1 MRRAVA
7 VPIAAVPIVAVSI
20 VAGVLAGI
28 VVGAAAP
35 AFAATPAPL
44 SGTADALTQSAS
56 DPGTW
61 TTTAYLNTA
70 ALCAEPVTFALQLT
84 PSPSPGKPVPATPA
98 SSVTANCGPGETASP
113 ITAVTLSAS
122 LPEVPLSATLVVTPS
137 PLAAA
142 SEAQLDV
149 TLAVHRHVSV
159 FQYLVIPV
167 CSGAVLAALLII
179 ATVAFGVPRSRR
191 PARPPRS
198 GRRNAHLDKED
209 FWRRPLY
216 AASAWT
222 WGDSWVT
229 NITAVGTLIGTVL
242 TASSGVAALLPGV
255 DQGRFSL
262 LLVMAGGVSVIAP
275 LIFAL
280 LNYRFSR
287 QNPATARIMQISLP
301 AGHGGFTVTM
311 PVGGSVTVTSGGT
324 LDSGQ
329 ALSPGTTLDVPVNG
343 EVTVAAPGTGQ
354 RDSVILVLP
363 GSNDIVLPPEQRIT
377 LRPAISVPPSAIQGA
392 QAARVTQDS
401 AIRAAR
407 PGFAS
412 RVKALVPGAATTMTP
427 APASPVAAGAGA
439 VGIAAL
445 TVPEGAKLSFTGL
458 ADITLPSGSRV
469 SAVGEPKNE
478 VTLREDRTFTLPF
491 AGEVISQLWS
501 LLLASCFTMFGIGAD
516 LAIAGWVLGYDL
528 AAAPLWA
535 RALIAAVAGAAAL
548 IVVWYGVFAIR
559 SLADTRDG
567 SVLSGRRDASFIL

>member
-7 VPIAAVPIVAVSI
+7 LPIAAVSI
-20 VAGVLAGI
+20 AGALAGI
-28 VVGAAAP
+28 VIAVAAP
-35 AFAATPAPL
+35 ASAAALASTATPVPL

-84 PSPSPGKPVPATPA
+84 PSSGMPVPATPVT
-98 SSVTANCGPGETASP
+98 SVTKNCGAGEAASP
-113 ITAVTLSAS
+113 ITGVTLSAS
-122 LPEVPLSATLVVTPS
+122 LPEVPQMATLVVTPS
-137 PLAAA
+137 PVTAA
-142 SEAQLDV
+142 SETQLDI
-149 TLAVHRHVSV
+149 TLPVHRHVSV
-159 FQYLVIPV
+159 YQYLVIPAG
-167 CSGAVLAALLII
+167 SGAALAVLLIL

-198 GRRNAHLDKED
+198 GRQNAHLDKED

-229 NITAVGTLIGTVL
+229 NITAVGTLVGTVL
-242 TASSGVAALLPGV
+242 TASSGVASLLPGV

-262 LLVMAGGVSVIAP
+262 LLAIAGGISIIAP
-275 LIFAL
+275 LVFGL

-287 QNPATARIMQISLP
+287 QNPATARIMQISVP

-311 PVGGSVTVTSGGT
+311 PVGGSVAVQSGGT

-329 ALSPGTTLDVPVNG
+329 ALSPGTTLDVPVDG
-343 EVTVAAPGTGQ
+343 SVTVAAPGTGQ
-354 RDSVILVLP
+354 HDSVILVLP
-363 GSNDIVLPPEQRIT
+363 GSNDIVLPPAERIT
-377 LRPAISVPPSAIQGA
+377 LSPAISVPPGAIQGA
-392 QAARVTQDS
+392 QDS

-407 PGFAS
+407 APSLAS
-412 RVKALVPGAATTMTP
+412 RVKALVPGAAPSPAVPSPAVPAATP
-427 APASPVAAGAGA
+427 V
-439 VGIAAL
+439 AAL

-458 ADITLPSGSRV
+458 ADVTLPANSRV
-469 SAVGEPKNE
+469 CAVGEPKNE
-478 VTLREDRTFTLPF
+478 VTLPEERTFTLPF

-516 LAIAGWVLGYDL
+516 LAIFGWVLGYDL
-528 AAAPLWA
+528 AAAPLWG
-535 RALIAAVAGAAAL
+535 RALIAAVSGAAAL
-548 IVVWYGVFAIR
+548 IVVWYGVFSIR
-559 SLADTRDG
+559 ALADTRDG
-567 SVLSGRRDASFIL
+567 SVLSGRQDASFIL

>member
-7 VPIAAVPIVAVSI
+7 LPIVAVSI
-20 VAGVLAGI
+20 VVGALAGI
-28 VVGAAAP
+28 VIGTAAP

-84 PSPSPGKPVPATPA
+84 PAPSPGKPVPATPA

-137 PLAAA
+137 PVAAA

-149 TLAVHRHVSV
+149 ILAVHRHVSV
-159 FQYLVIPV
+159 YQYLVIPA
-167 CSGAVLAALLII
+167 CSGALLAALLII

-262 LLVMAGGVSVIAP
+262 LLAMAGGVSVIAP

-311 PVGGSVTVTSGGT
+311 PVGGSVAVQSGGT

-329 ALSPGTTLDVPVNG
+329 ALSPGTTLNVPVNG
-343 EVTVAAPGTGQ
+343 SVTVAAPGTGQ
-354 RDSVILVLP
+354 DDSTILVLP

-392 QAARVTQDS
+392 QAARVTQDG

-412 RVKALVPGAATTMTP
+412 RVKALVPGAATATTLAP
-427 APASPVAAGAGA
+427 APPPATTV
-439 VGIAAL
+439 AAL
-445 TVPEGAKLSFTGL
+445 TVPDGAKLSFTGL

-478 VTLREDRTFTLPF
+478 VTLAAERTFTLPF

>member
-7 VPIAAVPIVAVSI
+7 LPIAAMSI
-20 VAGVLAGI
+20 AGVLAGI
-28 VVGAAAP
+28 VIGAAAP
-35 AFAATPAPL
+35 ASAVALASAATPVPL

-84 PSPSPGKPVPATPA
+84 PSSGMPVPAAPVT
-98 SSVTANCGPGETASP
+98 SVTANCGAGEAASP
-113 ITAVTLSAS
+113 ITAVRLTAS
-122 LPEVPLSATLVVTPS
+122 LPEVPQSATLVVTPS
-137 PLAAA
+137 PVTAA
-142 SEAQLDV
+142 SETQLAI

-159 FQYLVIPV
+159 IQYLVIPAG
-167 CSGAVLAALLII
+167 CGAALAALLIL
-179 ATVAFGVPRSRR
+179 ATVAFGVPRPRR

-262 LLVMAGGVSVIAP
+262 LFAIAGGVSIIAP
-275 LIFAL
+275 LIFGL

-287 QNPATARIMQISLP
+287 QNPATARIMQISVP

-311 PVGGSVTVTSGGT
+311 PVGGSVTVQSGGT

-329 ALSPGTTLDVPVNG
+329 ELSPGTTLDVPVDG
-343 EVTVAAPGTGQ
+343 SVTVAAPGTGQ
-354 RDSVILVLP
+354 HDSVILVLP
-363 GSNDIVLPPEQRIT
+363 GSNDIVLPPAQRIT
-377 LRPAISVPPSAIQGA
+377 LSPAISVPPGAIQGA
-392 QAARVTQDS
+392 QAVRVVQ

-407 PGFAS
+407 APSLAS
-412 RVKALVPGAATTMTP
+412 RVKALVPGAAP
-427 APASPVAAGAGA
+427 SPAVPSPAVRSPAAPAVTPVT
-439 VGIAAL
+439 AL
-445 TVPEGAKLSFTGL
+445 TVPEGAKLSFTG
-458 ADITLPSGSRV
+458 
-469 SAVGEPKNE
+469 
-478 VTLREDRTFTLPF
+478 
-491 AGEVISQLWS
+491 
-501 LLLASCFTMFGIGAD
+501 
-516 LAIAGWVLGYDL
+516 
-528 AAAPLWA
+528 
-535 RALIAAVAGAAAL
+535 
-548 IVVWYGVFAIR
+548 
-559 SLADTRDG
+559 
-567 SVLSGRRDASFIL
+567 

>member
-1 MRRAVA
+1 M
-7 VPIAAVPIVAVSI
+7 
-20 VAGVLAGI
+20 
-28 VVGAAAP
+28 
-35 AFAATPAPL
+35 
-44 SGTADALTQSAS
+44 
-56 DPGTW
+56 
-61 TTTAYLNTA
+61 
-70 ALCAEPVTFALQLT
+70 
-84 PSPSPGKPVPATPA
+84 PATPA
-98 SSVTANCGPGETASP
+98 SSVTANCGAGESSSP

-159 FQYLVIPV
+159 YQYLVIPA
-167 CSGAVLAALLII
+167 CSGAVLAALLIV

-262 LLVMAGGVSVIAP
+262 LLAMAGGVSIIAP

-301 AGHGGFTVTM
+301 AGHGGFTVTL

-343 EVTVAAPGTGQ
+343 EVEVAAPETGQ
-354 RDSVILVLP
+354 DDSTILVLP

-377 LRPAISVPPSAIQGA
+377 LRPAINVPPSAIQGA
-392 QAARVTQDS
+392 QAARVAEDS

-412 RVKALVPGAATTMTP
+412 RVKALVPGAATTTTP
-427 APASPVAAGAGA
+427 APAAPAATS
-439 VGIAAL
+439 VAAL
-445 TVPEGAKLSFTGL
+445 TVPDGAKLSFTGL

-478 VTLREDRTFTLPF
+478 VTLSEDRTFTLPF

>member
-7 VPIAAVPIVAVSI
+7 VPIVAVPIAAGALAVI
-20 VAGVLAGI
+20 M
-28 VVGAAAP
+28 VGAAAP
-35 AFAATPAPL
+35 AFAGTPAPL

-84 PSPSPGKPVPATPA
+84 PSPGKPVPATPA
-98 SSVTANCGPGETASP
+98 SSVTANCGAGEAASP
-113 ITAVTLSAS
+113 ITAVPLSVS
-122 LPEVPLSATLVVTPS
+122 LTEVPLSATLVVTPS

-149 TLAVHRHVSV
+149 PLAVHRHVSV
-159 FQYLVIPV
+159 YQYLVIPA

-191 PARPPRS
+191 PPRPPRS

-229 NITAVGTLIGTVL
+229 NITAVGTLLGTVL

-262 LLVMAGGVSVIAP
+262 LLAMAGGVSVIAP
-275 LIFAL
+275 LVFAL

-301 AGHGGFTVTM
+301 AGRGGFTVSM
-311 PVGGSVTVTSGGT
+311 PVGGSVTVASGGT

-329 ALSPGTTLDVPVNG
+329 ALSPGATLDVPVNG
-343 EVTVAAPGTGQ
+343 SVTVAAPGTG
-354 RDSVILVLP
+354 RGDATILVLP

-377 LRPAISVPPSAIQGA
+377 LSPAISVPPSAIQGA
-392 QAARVTQDS
+392 QAARVAQ

-407 PGFAS
+407 PGFPS
-412 RVKALVPGAATTMTP
+412 RVKALVPGAATTTP
-427 APASPVAAGAGA
+427 APAAPAATA
-439 VGIAAL
+439 VAAL
-445 TVPEGAKLSFTGL
+445 TVPAGAKLSFTGL

-478 VTLREDRTFTLPF
+478 VTLSEDRTFTLPF

-567 SVLSGRRDASFIL
+567 SVLSGRQDASFIL

>member
-1 MRRAVA
+1 M
-7 VPIAAVPIVAVSI
+7 
-20 VAGVLAGI
+20 
-28 VVGAAAP
+28 
-35 AFAATPAPL
+35 
-44 SGTADALTQSAS
+44 
-56 DPGTW
+56 
-61 TTTAYLNTA
+61 
-70 ALCAEPVTFALQLT
+70 
-84 PSPSPGKPVPATPA
+84 
-98 SSVTANCGPGETASP
+98 TANCGAGEAASP

-122 LPEVPLSATLVVTPS
+122 LAEVPLSATLVVTPS

-159 FQYLVIPV
+159 YQYLVIPA
-167 CSGAVLAALLII
+167 CSGAVLAALLIV

-191 PARPPRS
+191 SARPPRS

-262 LLVMAGGVSVIAP
+262 LLAMAGGVSVIAP
-275 LIFAL
+275 LVFAL

-343 EVTVAAPGTGQ
+343 EVEVAAPETGQ
-354 RDSVILVLP
+354 DDSTILVLP

-377 LRPAISVPPSAIQGA
+377 LSPAISVPPSAIQGA
-392 QAARVTQDS
+392 QAARVAE

-407 PGFAS
+407 PGFAR
-412 RVKALVPGAATTMTP
+412 RVKALVPGAATTTTP
-427 APASPVAAGAGA
+427 APAPPAATT
-439 VGIAAL
+439 VAAL
-445 TVPEGAKLSFTGL
+445 TVPDGAKLSFTGL

-478 VTLREDRTFTLPF
+478 VTLSEDRTFTLPF

>member
-1 MRRAVA
+1 MRRAGA
-7 VPIAAVPIVAVSI
+7 VPIAAVSIAAVSI
-20 VAGVLAGI
+20 AVGALAGI
-28 VVGAAAP
+28 VIAAAAP
-35 AFAATPAPL
+35 ASAATPAPL

-56 DPGTW
+56 DQGTW

-70 ALCAEPVTFALQLT
+70 ALCSEPVTFALQLT
-84 PSPSPGKPVPATPA
+84 PSPGKPVPATPA
-98 SSVTANCGPGETASP
+98 SSVTANCGPGESASP

-137 PLAAA
+137 PLTAP

-159 FQYLVIPV
+159 YQYLVIPA
-167 CSGAVLAALLII
+167 CAGAALAVLLII

-198 GRRNAHLDKED
+198 GRRNAHLDKDD

-262 LLVMAGGVSVIAP
+262 LLAMAGGVSVIAP
-275 LIFAL
+275 LVFAL

-311 PVGGSVTVTSGGT
+311 PVGGSVTVASGGT

-343 EVTVAAPGTGQ
+343 SVTVAAPGTG
-354 RDSVILVLP
+354 RGDSTILVLP

-392 QAARVTQDS
+392 QAARVTQ

-407 PGFAS
+407 PDFAS
-412 RVKALVPGAATTMTP
+412 RVKALVPGAATTP
-427 APASPVAAGAGA
+427 APATRAATT
-439 VGIAAL
+439 IAAL
-445 TVPEGAKLSFTGL
+445 TVPDGAKLSFTGL

-478 VTLREDRTFTLPF
+478 VTLSGDRTFTLPF

-535 RALIAAVAGAAAL
+535 RTLIAAVAGAAAL

-567 SVLSGRRDASFIL
+567 SVLSGRRDVSFIL

>member
-1 MRRAVA
+1 MAL
-7 VPIAAVPIVAVSI
+7 PIVAVSI
-20 VAGVLAGI
+20 VAVSI
-28 VVGAAAP
+28 AAAP

-84 PSPSPGKPVPATPA
+84 PAPSPGEPVPATPA
-98 SSVTANCGPGETASP
+98 GSVTANCGPGETASP

-137 PLAAA
+137 PVAAA

-149 TLAVHRHVSV
+149 ILAVHRHVSV
-159 FQYLVIPV
+159 YQYLVIPA
-167 CSGAVLAALLII
+167 CSGALLAALLII
-179 ATVAFGVPRSRR
+179 ATVAFGMPRSRR

-262 LLVMAGGVSVIAP
+262 LLAMAGGVSVIAP

-311 PVGGSVTVTSGGT
+311 PVGGSVAVQSGGT

-412 RVKALVPGAATTMTP
+412 RVKALVPGAA
-427 APASPVAAGAGA
+427 
-439 VGIAAL
+439 
-445 TVPEGAKLSFTGL
+445 
-458 ADITLPSGSRV
+458 
-469 SAVGEPKNE
+469 
-478 VTLREDRTFTLPF
+478 
-491 AGEVISQLWS
+491 
-501 LLLASCFTMFGIGAD
+501 
-516 LAIAGWVLGYDL
+516 
-528 AAAPLWA
+528 
-535 RALIAAVAGAAAL
+535 
-548 IVVWYGVFAIR
+548 
-559 SLADTRDG
+559 
-567 SVLSGRRDASFIL
+567 

>member
-1 MRRAVA
+1 MRGTGHLR
-7 VPIAAVPIVAVSI
+7 
-20 VAGVLAGI
+20 
-28 VVGAAAP
+28 
-35 AFAATPAPL
+35 AATNPVTRQT
-44 SGTADALTQSAS
+44 GAS
-56 DPGTW
+56 DPGQQRHRE
-61 TTTAYLNTA
+61 LR
-70 ALCAEPVTFALQLT
+70 
-84 PSPSPGKPVPATPA
+84 
-98 SSVTANCGPGETASP
+98 PGETASP

-122 LPEVPLSATLVVTPS
+122 LAEVPLSATLVVTPS

-262 LLVMAGGVSVIAP
+262 LLATAGGVSVIAP

-311 PVGGSVTVTSGGT
+311 PVGGSVAASSGGT

-343 EVTVAAPGTGQ
+343 DGHGGRVGDPAGRL
-354 RDSVILVLP
+354 RD
-363 GSNDIVLPPEQRIT
+363 
-377 LRPAISVPPSAIQGA
+377 
-392 QAARVTQDS
+392 
-401 AIRAAR
+401 
-407 PGFAS
+407 
-412 RVKALVPGAATTMTP
+412 PGAAGQQRHRAAASAADHAQPRDQRP
-427 APASPVAAGAGA
+427 AERRGRHDRSRPDGAGGSQVLVHRAGGHHPAVRAVASPPWA
-439 VGIAAL
+439 
-445 TVPEGAKLSFTGL
+445 
-458 ADITLPSGSRV
+458 SR
-469 SAVGEPKNE
+469 
-478 VTLREDRTFTLPF
+478 RT
-491 AGEVISQLWS
+491 
-501 LLLASCFTMFGIGAD
+501 
-516 LAIAGWVLGYDL
+516 
-528 AAAPLWA
+528 
-535 RALIAAVAGAAAL
+535 R
-548 IVVWYGVFAIR
+548 
-559 SLADTRDG
+559 
-567 SVLSGRRDASFIL
+567 

>member
-7 VPIAAVPIVAVSI
+7 VPIVAVPIAAVSI
-20 VAGVLAGI
+20 AAAALAGLVI
-28 VVGAAAP
+28 GAAAP

-84 PSPSPGKPVPATPA
+84 PSPGKPVPATPA

-122 LPEVPLSATLVVTPS
+122 LAEVPLSATLVVTPS
-137 PLAAA
+137 PVTAG
-142 SEAQLDV
+142 SETQLDV

-159 FQYLVIPV
+159 YQYLVIPV

-262 LLVMAGGVSVIAP
+262 LLAMAGGVSVIAP
-275 LIFAL
+275 LVFAL

-301 AGHGGFTVTM
+301 AGHVSLPAGHAGFTVTM
-311 PVGGSVTVTSGGT
+311 PVGGSVAVQSSGT

-329 ALSPGTTLDVPVNG
+329 ALSPGTTLNVPVNG
-343 EVTVAAPGTGQ
+343 KVTVAAPGTGQ
-354 RDSVILVLP
+354 HDSVILVLP
-363 GSNDIVLPPEQRIT
+363 GSNDVVLPPAQRIT
-377 LRPAISVPPSAIQGA
+377 LNPAISVPPSAIQA
-392 QAARVTQDS
+392 T
-401 AIRAAR
+401 R

-412 RVKALVPGAATTMTP
+412 RVKALVPGAATP
-427 APASPVAAGAGA
+427 AAAGA
-439 VGIAAL
+439 VGVAAL

-458 ADITLPSGSRV
+458 ADITLPAGSRV

-478 VTLREDRTFTLPF
+478 VTLTAERTFTLPF

-528 AAAPLWA
+528 AAAPLWG

>member
-7 VPIAAVPIVAVSI
+7 VPIVAVSI
-20 VAGVLAGI
+20 AAVSIMAGALAGI
-28 VVGAAAP
+28 VIGAAAP

-56 DPGTW
+56 DAGTW

-84 PSPSPGKPVPATPA
+84 PSPGKPVPAIPA

-137 PLAAA
+137 PVAAA

-159 FQYLVIPV
+159 VQYLVIPV

-301 AGHGGFTVTM
+301 SGHGGFTVTM
-311 PVGGSVTVTSGGT
+311 PVGGSVAVQSGGT

-329 ALSPGTTLDVPVNG
+329 ALSPGTTLNVPVNG
-343 EVTVAAPGTGQ
+343 SVTVAAPGTG
-354 RDSVILVLP
+354 RGDSTILVLP

-407 PGFAS
+407 PGFTS
-412 RVKALVPGAATTMTP
+412 RVKALVPGAATTTTP
-427 APASPVAAGAGA
+427 APAPPPAAGAGA

-445 TVPEGAKLSFTGL
+445 TVPAGAKLSFTGL
-458 ADITLPSGSRV
+458 ADITLASGSRV

-478 VTLREDRTFTLPF
+478 VTLSEDRTFTLPF

-567 SVLSGRRDASFIL
+567 SVLSGRQDASFIL

>member
-1 MRRAVA
+1 MRRALA
-7 VPIAAVPIVAVSI
+7 VSIAAVSI
-20 VAGVLAGI
+20 ATVLIAAGALAGI
-28 VVGAAAP
+28 VTSMAAP
-35 AFAATPAPL
+35 AFATPAPL

-84 PSPSPGKPVPATPA
+84 PSPGKPVPATPA
-98 SSVTANCGPGETASP
+98 SSVTANCGAGEAASP

-122 LPEVPLSATLVVTPS
+122 LPEVPQSATLVVTPS

-159 FQYLVIPV
+159 YQYLVIPV
-167 CSGAVLAALLII
+167 CSGAALAVLLII

-198 GRRNAHLDKED
+198 ARRNAHLDKED

-262 LLVMAGGVSVIAP
+262 LLAMAGGVSIIAP
-275 LIFAL
+275 LVFAL

-287 QNPATARIMQISLP
+287 QNPATARIMQVSLP
-301 AGHGGFTVTM
+301 AGHGGFTVAL

-343 EVTVAAPGTGQ
+343 EVEVAAPRTG
-354 RDSVILVLP
+354 RGDSTILVLP

-392 QAARVTQDS
+392 QAARVTA
-401 AIRAAR
+401 AIRTAR
-407 PGFAS
+407 PGLAS
-412 RVKALVPGAATTMTP
+412 RVKALVPGAATTTTP
-427 APASPVAAGAGA
+427 APATPAAAGAGA

-445 TVPEGAKLSFTGL
+445 TVPDGAKLSFTGL

-478 VTLREDRTFTLPF
+478 VTLSEDRTFTLPF

>member
-7 VPIAAVPIVAVSI
+7 VPIMAVPIAVG
-20 VAGVLAGI
+20 ALAGI
-28 VVGAAAP
+28 VTATAAP

-84 PSPSPGKPVPATPA
+84 PSPGKPVPATPA
-98 SSVTANCGPGETASP
+98 GSVTANCGAGEAASP
-113 ITAVTLSAS
+113 ITAVMLSAS
-122 LPEVPLSATLVVTPS
+122 LAEVPLSATLVVTPS
-137 PLAAA
+137 PFAAA

-149 TLAVHRHVSV
+149 ALAVHRHVSV
-159 FQYLVIPV
+159 SQYLVIPA
-167 CSGAVLAALLII
+167 CSGAALAALLII

-262 LLVMAGGVSVIAP
+262 LLAMAGGVSVIAP
-275 LIFAL
+275 LVFAL

-343 EVTVAAPGTGQ
+343 AVEVAAPETG
-354 RDSVILVLP
+354 RGDSTILVLP

-392 QAARVTQDS
+392 QAARVTQ

-412 RVKALVPGAATTMTP
+412 RVKALVPGAATTTTP
-427 APASPVAAGAGA
+427 APAGPAATT
-439 VGIAAL
+439 VAAL
-445 TVPEGAKLSFTGL
+445 TVPDGAKLSFTGL

-478 VTLREDRTFTLPF
+478 VTLSEDRTFTLPF

-535 RALIAAVAGAAAL
+535 RALIVAVAGAAAL

>member
-1 MRRAVA
+1 M
-7 VPIAAVPIVAVSI
+7 
-20 VAGVLAGI
+20 
-28 VVGAAAP
+28 
-35 AFAATPAPL
+35 
-44 SGTADALTQSAS
+44 
-56 DPGTW
+56 
-61 TTTAYLNTA
+61 
-70 ALCAEPVTFALQLT
+70 TFALQLT
-84 PSPSPGKPVPATPA
+84 PAPGMPVPATPA
-98 SSVTANCGPGETASP
+98 SSVTADCGAGEAASP

-122 LPEVPLSATLVVTPS
+122 LPEVPQAATLIVTPS
-137 PLAAA
+137 PVTAA
-142 SEAQLDV
+142 SETQLDI

-159 FQYLVIPV
+159 YQYLVIPA
-167 CSGAVLAALLII
+167 GAGAALAALLIV
-179 ATVAFGVPRSRR
+179 ATVAFGVPRSR

-262 LLVMAGGVSVIAP
+262 LLAIAGGVSIIAP
-275 LIFAL
+275 LVFGL

-301 AGHGGFTVTM
+301 AGRGGFTVTM

-329 ALSPGTTLDVPVNG
+329 ALSPGTALDVPVNG
-343 EVTVAAPGTGQ
+343 SVTVAAPGTGQ
-354 RDSVILVLP
+354 HDSVILVLP
-363 GSNDIVLPPEQRIT
+363 GSNDIVLPPAQRIT
-377 LRPAISVPPSAIQGA
+377 LSPAISVPPSAIQGA
-392 QAARVTQDS
+392 QAARVAQ

-407 PGFAS
+407 PSLAS
-412 RVKALVPGAATTMTP
+412 RVRALVPGAATPHAVPSHAVPSHAVQAP
-427 APASPVAAGAGA
+427 APV
-439 VGIAAL
+439 AAL

-458 ADITLPSGSRV
+458 ADVTVPADSRV
-469 SAVGEPKNE
+469 SAVGEPKNA
-478 VTLREDRTFTLPF
+478 VTLSEDRTFTLPF

-501 LLLASCFTMFGIGAD
+501 LLLASCFTMFGIGAG
-516 LAIAGWVLGYDL
+516 LAIVGWVLGYDL
-528 AAAPLWA
+528 AAAPQWG
-535 RALIAAVAGAAAL
+535 RILIAAVSGAAAI
-548 IVVWYGVFAIR
+548 IVVWYGVFSIR
-559 SLADTRDG
+559 ALADTRDG

>member
-7 VPIAAVPIVAVSI
+7 VSIATVA
-20 VAGVLAGI
+20 LAGI
-28 VVGAAAP
+28 VTSMAAP
-35 AFAATPAPL
+35 AFATPAPL
-44 SGTADALTQSAS
+44 SGTADALAQSAS

-84 PSPSPGKPVPATPA
+84 PSPGKPVPATPA
-98 SSVTANCGPGETASP
+98 SSVTANCGAGEAASP
-113 ITAVTLSAS
+113 ITAVTLSAG

-159 FQYLVIPV
+159 YQYLVIPA
-167 CSGAVLAALLII
+167 CSGAALAVLLIV
-179 ATVAFGVPRSRR
+179 ATVAFGVPRSR
-191 PARPPRS
+191 RPPRS

-262 LLVMAGGVSVIAP
+262 LLAMAGGVSIVAP

-287 QNPATARIMQISLP
+287 QNPATARIMQISLR

-343 EVTVAAPGTGQ
+343 EVEVAAPDTGQ
-354 RDSVILVLP
+354 DDSTILVLP

-377 LRPAISVPPSAIQGA
+377 LRPAISVPPSALQGA
-392 QAARVTQDS
+392 QAARVTE

-407 PGFAS
+407 PGLAS
-412 RVKALVPGAATTMTP
+412 RVKALVPGAATTTTLAP
-427 APASPVAAGAGA
+427 APPPATTV
-439 VGIAAL
+439 AAL
-445 TVPEGAKLSFTGL
+445 TVPDGAKLSFTGL

-478 VTLREDRTFTLPF
+478 VTLSDDRTFTLPF

>member
-7 VPIAAVPIVAVSI
+7 VSIAAVSI
-20 VAGVLAGI
+20 AAGALAGI
-28 VVGAAAP
+28 VIGAAAP

-70 ALCAEPVTFALQLT
+70 ALCAEPVTFALQLA
-84 PSPSPGKPVPATPA
+84 PSPGKPVPATPT
-98 SSVTANCGPGETASP
+98 SSVTANCGAGETASP

-122 LPEVPLSATLVVTPS
+122 LPEIPQSATLVVTPS
-137 PLAAA
+137 PAVAP
-142 SEAQLDV
+142 SETQLDV

-159 FQYLVIPV
+159 YQYLVIPV
-167 CSGAVLAALLII
+167 CSGAALAALLII
-179 ATVAFGVPRSRR
+179 ATMAFGVPRSRR

-242 TASSGVAALLPGV
+242 TASSGIASLLPGV

-262 LLVMAGGVSVIAP
+262 LLAMAGGVSVIAP

-287 QNPATARIMQISLP
+287 QNPATARIIQISLP

-311 PVGGSVTVTSGGT
+311 PVGGSVAASSGGT

-343 EVTVAAPGTGQ
+343 SVTVAAPGTGQ
-354 RDSVILVLP
+354 HDSTILVLP
-363 GSNDIVLPPEQRIT
+363 GSNDIVLPPAQRIT
-377 LRPAISVPPSAIQGA
+377 LSPAISVPP
-392 QAARVTQDS
+392 
-401 AIRAAR
+401 
-407 PGFAS
+407 
-412 RVKALVPGAATTMTP
+412 AATT
-427 APASPVAAGAGA
+427 V
-439 VGIAAL
+439 AAL

-458 ADITLPSGSRV
+458 ADIALPVGSRV

-478 VTLREDRTFTLPF
+478 VTLTAERTFSLPF

-516 LAIAGWVLGYDL
+516 LAIVGWVLGYDL
-528 AAAPLWA
+528 AAAPLWG

-559 SLADTRDG
+559 ALADTRDG

>member
-7 VPIAAVPIVAVSI
+7 LPLVAVSI
-20 VAGVLAGI
+20 AAVSIAALAGI
-28 VVGAAAP
+28 VIGGAVP

-84 PSPSPGKPVPATPA
+84 PSPGKPVPATPA
-98 SSVTANCGPGETASP
+98 GSVTANCGPGETASP
-113 ITAVTLSAS
+113 ITSVTLSAS
-122 LPEVPLSATLVVTPS
+122 LAEVPLSATLVVTPS
-137 PLAAA
+137 PVAAA

-159 FQYLVIPV
+159 YQYLVIPV

-191 PARPPRS
+191 QARPPRS
-198 GRRNAHLDKED
+198 GRRNAHLDKDD

-242 TASSGVAALLPGV
+242 TASSGVASLLPGV
-255 DQGRFSL
+255 DQSRFSL
-262 LLVMAGGVSVIAP
+262 LLAMAGGVSVIAP

-301 AGHGGFTVTM
+301 AGHGGFAVTM
-311 PVGGSVTVTSGGT
+311 PVGGSVAVQSGGT

-343 EVTVAAPGTGQ
+343 EVMVAAPETGQ
-354 RDSVILVLP
+354 GGSTILVLP
-363 GSNDIVLPPEQRIT
+363 GSNDIVLPPAQRIT
-377 LRPAISVPPSAIQGA
+377 LSPAISVPP
-392 QAARVTQDS
+392 
-401 AIRAAR
+401 
-407 PGFAS
+407 
-412 RVKALVPGAATTMTP
+412 AATT
-427 APASPVAAGAGA
+427 V
-439 VGIAAL
+439 AAL

-458 ADITLPSGSRV
+458 ADITLPAGSRV

-478 VTLREDRTFTLPF
+478 VTLTAERTFSLPF

-516 LAIAGWVLGYDL
+516 LAIVGWVLGYDL
-528 AAAPLWA
+528 AAAPLWG
-535 RALIAAVAGAAAL
+535 RTLIAAVAGAAAL

-559 SLADTRDG
+559 ALADTRDG

>member
-7 VPIAAVPIVAVSI
+7 VPIAAVSIAAVSI
-20 VAGVLAGI
+20 AAGALAGI
-28 VVGAAAP
+28 VIGAAAP

-84 PSPSPGKPVPATPA
+84 PSPGKPVPATPA
-98 SSVTANCGPGETASP
+98 SSVTANCGAGEAASP
-113 ITAVTLSAS
+113 ITAVPLSAS

-142 SEAQLDV
+142 SEAQLNI

-159 FQYLVIPV
+159 YQYLVIPA
-167 CSGAVLAALLII
+167 GAGAALAALLIV

-262 LLVMAGGVSVIAP
+262 LLAMAGGVSVIAP
-275 LIFAL
+275 LVFAL

-287 QNPATARIMQISLP
+287 QNPATARIMRISLP
-301 AGHGGFTVTM
+301 AEHGGFTVTV

-329 ALSPGTTLDVPVNG
+329 ALSPGTTLNVPVNG
-343 EVTVAAPGTGQ
+343 EVRVTAPGTG
-354 RDSVILVLP
+354 RGDSTILVLP

-377 LRPAISVPPSAIQGA
+377 LSPAISLPPSAIQGT
-392 QAARVTQDS
+392 QAARVAQ

-412 RVKALVPGAATTMTP
+412 RVKALVPGTATTGTKTTATPAPPAATT
-427 APASPVAAGAGA
+427 
-439 VGIAAL
+439 VGAL
-445 TVPEGAKLSFTGL
+445 TLPDGARLSFTGL

-478 VTLREDRTFTLPF
+478 VTLSEDRTFTLPF

-535 RALIAAVAGAAAL
+535 RALFAAVAGAAAL
-548 IVVWYGVFAIR
+548 VVVWYGVFAIR

>member
-1 MRRAVA
+1 MRRAV
-7 VPIAAVPIVAVSI
+7 AVPIVAVSI
-20 VAGVLAGI
+20 VAGALAGI
-28 VVGAAAP
+28 VIGAAAP

-56 DPGTW
+56 DAGTW

-84 PSPSPGKPVPATPA
+84 PSPGKPVPAIPA
-98 SSVTANCGPGETASP
+98 SSVTANCGQGETASP

-137 PLAAA
+137 PVAAA

-301 AGHGGFTVTM
+301 AGPGGFTVTM
-311 PVGGSVTVTSGGT
+311 PVGGSVAVQSGGT

-329 ALSPGTTLDVPVNG
+329 ALSPGTTLNVPVNG
-343 EVTVAAPGTGQ
+343 SVTVAAPGTG
-354 RDSVILVLP
+354 RGDSTILVLP

-377 LRPAISVPPSAIQGA
+377 LRPAISVPP
-392 QAARVTQDS
+392 
-401 AIRAAR
+401 
-407 PGFAS
+407 P
-412 RVKALVPGAATTMTP
+412 AATT
-427 APASPVAAGAGA
+427 V
-439 VGIAAL
+439 AAL
-445 TVPEGAKLSFTGL
+445 TVPDGAKLSFTGL

-478 VTLREDRTFTLPF
+478 VTLSEDRTFTLPF

-535 RALIAAVAGAAAL
+535 RALIAAVAAAAAL

-567 SVLSGRRDASFIL
+567 SVLSGRQDASFIL

>member
-1 MRRAVA
+1 MRRAV
-7 VPIAAVPIVAVSI
+7 AVPIVAVSI
-20 VAGVLAGI
+20 VAVSIAAVSI
-28 VVGAAAP
+28 AAAP

-84 PSPSPGKPVPATPA
+84 PAPSPGKPVPATPA

-311 PVGGSVTVTSGGT
+311 PVGGSVAVQSGGT

-354 RDSVILVLP
+354 RDSTILVLP

-392 QAARVTQDS
+392 QAARVAQT
-401 AIRAAR
+401 IRAAR

-412 RVKALVPGAATTMTP
+412 RVKALVPGAATTTTLAP
-427 APASPVAAGAGA
+427 APPAAAT
-439 VGIAAL
+439 VAAL
-445 TVPEGAKLSFTGL
+445 TVPDGAKLSFSGL
-458 ADITLPSGSRV
+458 ADITLPAGSRV

-478 VTLREDRTFTLPF
+478 VTLAADRTFTLPF

-535 RALIAAVAGAAAL
+535 RALVAAVAGTAAL

>member
-7 VPIAAVPIVAVSI
+7 VPIVAVLIAVGALASI
-20 VAGVLAGI
+20 VI
-28 VVGAAAP
+28 AAPVP
-35 AFAATPAPL
+35 AFATSAPL

-84 PSPSPGKPVPATPA
+84 PSPGKPVPATPA
-98 SSVTANCGPGETASP
+98 SSVTANCGAGESASP

-159 FQYLVIPV
+159 YQYLVIPA
-167 CSGAVLAALLII
+167 CSGAALAALLII
-179 ATVAFGVPRSRR
+179 ATVAFGVPRSSR

-198 GRRNAHLDKED
+198 GRRNAHLDKDD

-262 LLVMAGGVSVIAP
+262 LLAMAGGVSVIAP

-301 AGHGGFTVTM
+301 AGHGGFTVTL
-311 PVGGSVTVTSGGT
+311 PVGGSVTVASGGT

-329 ALSPGTTLDVPVNG
+329 ALSAGTALDVPVNG
-343 EVTVAAPGTGQ
+343 SVTVASPGTGQ
-354 RDSVILVLP
+354 DGATILVLP

-392 QAARVTQDS
+392 QAARVAE

-407 PGFAS
+407 PGLGS
-412 RVKALVPGAATTMTP
+412 RVKALVPGAAATTTP
-427 APASPVAAGAGA
+427 APAPPPPATSV
-439 VGIAAL
+439 AAL
-445 TVPEGAKLSFTGL
+445 TVPAGAKLSFTGL
-458 ADITLPSGSRV
+458 ADITLPAGSRV
-469 SAVGEPKNE
+469 CAVGEPKNE
-478 VTLREDRTFTLPF
+478 VTLNEDRTFTLPF

-535 RALIAAVAGAAAL
+535 RALIAAVAAAAAL

-567 SVLSGRRDASFIL
+567 SVLSGRQDASFIL

>member
-7 VPIAAVPIVAVSI
+7 VPIVAVPIAAVSI
-20 VAGVLAGI
+20 AAAALAGLVI
-28 VVGAAAP
+28 GAAAP

-84 PSPSPGKPVPATPA
+84 PSPGKPVPATPA

-122 LPEVPLSATLVVTPS
+122 LAEVPLSATLVVTPS
-137 PLAAA
+137 PVTAA
-142 SEAQLDV
+142 SETQLDV

-159 FQYLVIPV
+159 YQYLVIPV

-262 LLVMAGGVSVIAP
+262 LLAMAGGVSVIAP
-275 LIFAL
+275 LVFAL

-301 AGHGGFTVTM
+301 AGHVSLPAGHAGFTVTM
-311 PVGGSVTVTSGGT
+311 PVGGSVAVQSSGT

-329 ALSPGTTLDVPVNG
+329 ALSPGTTLNVPVNG
-343 EVTVAAPGTGQ
+343 KVTVAAPGTGQ
-354 RDSVILVLP
+354 HDSVILVLP
-363 GSNDIVLPPEQRIT
+363 GSNDVVLPPAQRIT
-377 LRPAISVPPSAIQGA
+377 LNPAISVPPSAIQA
-392 QAARVTQDS
+392 T
-401 AIRAAR
+401 R

-412 RVKALVPGAATTMTP
+412 RVKALVPGAATP
-427 APASPVAAGAGA
+427 AAAGAGAGA
-439 VGIAAL
+439 VGVAAL

-458 ADITLPSGSRV
+458 ADITLPAGSRV

-478 VTLREDRTFTLPF
+478 VTLTAERTFTLPF

-528 AAAPLWA
+528 AAAPLWG

>member
-7 VPIAAVPIVAVSI
+7 IVAVSI
-20 VAGVLAGI
+20 AVGALASLAI
-28 VVGAAAP
+28 AAAAP
-35 AFAATPAPL
+35 AFAATPTPL
-44 SGTADALTQSAS
+44 SGTADPLTQSAS

-84 PSPSPGKPVPATPA
+84 PSPGKPVPATPA
-98 SSVTANCGPGETASP
+98 GSVTANCGPGETASP

-122 LPEVPLSATLVVTPS
+122 LAEVPLSATLVVTPS
-137 PLAAA
+137 PVAAA

-167 CSGAVLAALLII
+167 CSGVVLAALLIV

-262 LLVMAGGVSVIAP
+262 LLAMAGGVSVIAP

-301 AGHGGFTVTM
+301 AGHGGFTVAM
-311 PVGGSVTVTSGGT
+311 PVGGSVAASSGGT
-324 LDSGQ
+324 LDGGQ

-343 EVTVAAPGTGQ
+343 SITVAAPGTGQ
-354 RDSVILVLP
+354 DATILVLP
-363 GSNDIVLPPEQRIT
+363 GSSDIVLPPAQRIT
-377 LRPAISVPPSAIQGA
+377 LSPAISVPPN
-392 QAARVTQDS
+392 
-401 AIRAAR
+401 
-407 PGFAS
+407 
-412 RVKALVPGAATTMTP
+412 ATT
-427 APASPVAAGAGA
+427 V
-439 VGIAAL
+439 AAL
-445 TVPEGAKLSFTGL
+445 TVPEGAKLLFTGL
-458 ADITLPSGSRV
+458 ADITLPVGSRV

-478 VTLREDRTFTLPF
+478 VTLTVERTFTLPF

-528 AAAPLWA
+528 AAAPLWG
-535 RALIAAVAGAAAL
+535 RTLIAAVAGAAAL

-559 SLADTRDG
+559 ALADTRDG

>member
-1 MRRAVA
+1 MRRA
-7 VPIAAVPIVAVSI
+7 VAVSI
-20 VAGVLAGI
+20 VAGALAGI
-28 VVGAAAP
+28 VIGAAAP

-70 ALCAEPVTFALQLT
+70 ALCAEPVTFSLQLT
-84 PSPSPGKPVPATPA
+84 PSPSPGKPVPAIPA
-98 SSVTANCGPGETASP
+98 SSVTANCGQGETASP

-137 PLAAA
+137 PVAAA

-167 CSGAVLAALLII
+167 CSGAVLAALLIV

-191 PARPPRS
+191 LARPRRS

-242 TASSGVAALLPGV
+242 TASSGVASLLPGV

-262 LLVMAGGVSVIAP
+262 LLAMAGGVSIIAP
-275 LIFAL
+275 LVFAL
-280 LNYRFSR
+280 LNYRFGR
-287 QNPATARIMQISLP
+287 QNPATARIMEISLP
-301 AGHGGFTVTM
+301 AGRGGFTVTM
-311 PVGGSVTVTSGGT
+311 PVGGSVAVQSGGT

-343 EVTVAAPGTGQ
+343 SVTVAAPGTGQ
-354 RDSVILVLP
+354 HDSTILVLP
-363 GSNDIVLPPEQRIT
+363 GSNDIVLPPAQRIT
-377 LRPAISVPPSAIQGA
+377 LSPAISVPPSAIQGA

-407 PGFAS
+407 PGFTS
-412 RVKALVPGAATTMTP
+412 RVKALVPGAATTTTP
-427 APASPVAAGAGA
+427 APAPPPAAGAGA

-445 TVPEGAKLSFTGL
+445 TVPAGAKLSFTGL
-458 ADITLPSGSRV
+458 ADITLASGSRV

-478 VTLREDRTFTLPF
+478 VTLSEDRTFTLPF

-567 SVLSGRRDASFIL
+567 SVLSGRQDASFIL

>member
-7 VPIAAVPIVAVSI
+7 LPIVVGA
-20 VAGVLAGI
+20 LAGSVI
-28 VVGAAAP
+28 GAAAP

-98 SSVTANCGPGETASP
+98 GSVTANCGPGEAASP

-149 TLAVHRHVSV
+149 ILAVHRHVSV
-159 FQYLVIPV
+159 YQYLVIPA
-167 CSGAVLAALLII
+167 CSGALLAALLII

-229 NITAVGTLIGTVL
+229 NITAVGTLIGAVL

-262 LLVMAGGVSVIAP
+262 LLAMAGGVSVIAP

-311 PVGGSVTVTSGGT
+311 PVGGSVAVQSGGT

-329 ALSPGTTLDVPVNG
+329 ALSPGTTLNVPVNG
-343 EVTVAAPGTGQ
+343 SVTVAAAVGINIASSAVTVAAPGTGQ
-354 RDSVILVLP
+354 DDSTILVLP
-363 GSNDIVLPPEQRIT
+363 GSNDIVLPPGQRIT
-377 LRPAISVPPSAIQGA
+377 LRPAISVPP
-392 QAARVTQDS
+392 
-401 AIRAAR
+401 
-407 PGFAS
+407 P
-412 RVKALVPGAATTMTP
+412 ATT
-427 APASPVAAGAGA
+427 V
-439 VGIAAL
+439 AAL

-458 ADITLPSGSRV
+458 ADITLPAASHV

-478 VTLREDRTFTLPF
+478 VTLAAERTFTLPF

-516 LAIAGWVLGYDL
+516 LAIVGLVLGYDL
-528 AAAPLWA
+528 AAAPLWG
-535 RALIAAVAGAAAL
+535 RALIAAAAGAAAL

>member
-7 VPIAAVPIVAVSI
+7 VPIAAVSI
-20 VAGVLAGI
+20 AAGALAGI
-28 VVGAAAP
+28 VIAAAAP
-35 AFAATPAPL
+35 AFATPAPL

-84 PSPSPGKPVPATPA
+84 PSPGKPVPATPA
-98 SSVTANCGPGETASP
+98 GSVTANCGAGESASP

-159 FQYLVIPV
+159 YQYLVIPA
-167 CSGAVLAALLII
+167 CSGAVLAALLIV

-229 NITAVGTLIGTVL
+229 NITAVGALIGTVL

-262 LLVMAGGVSVIAP
+262 LLAMAGGVSVIAP

-311 PVGGSVTVTSGGT
+311 PVGGSVAVQSGGT

-329 ALSPGTTLDVPVNG
+329 ALSPGTTLDVPVDG
-343 EVTVAAPGTGQ
+343 VVEVAAPETGQ
-354 RDSVILVLP
+354 DDSTILVLP

-377 LRPAISVPPSAIQGA
+377 LKPAISVPPSAIQGA
-392 QAARVTQDS
+392 QAARV
-401 AIRAAR
+401 AEVIRAAR
-407 PGFAS
+407 PGFAR
-412 RVKALVPGAATTMTP
+412 RVKALVPGAATTTTP
-427 APASPVAAGAGA
+427 APAPPPATSV
-439 VGIAAL
+439 AAL
-445 TVPEGAKLSFTGL
+445 TVPDGAKLSFTGL

-478 VTLREDRTFTLPF
+478 VTLSEDRTFTLPF

-548 IVVWYGVFAIR
+548 IVVGYGVFAIR

>member
-7 VPIAAVPIVAVSI
+7 VAVGA
-20 VAGVLAGI
+20 LAGI
-28 VVGAAAP
+28 VIATAAP
-35 AFAATPAPL
+35 AFATPVPL

-84 PSPSPGKPVPATPA
+84 PSPGKPVPAIPA
-98 SSVTANCGPGETASP
+98 SSVTANCGAGEAAAP
-113 ITAVTLSAS
+113 ITAVTRSAS

-149 TLAVHRHVSV
+149 PLAVHRHVSV
-159 FQYLVIPV
+159 YQYLVIPA
-167 CSGAVLAALLII
+167 CAGAVLAALLVV

-198 GRRNAHLDKED
+198 GRRNAHLDNED

-262 LLVMAGGVSVIAP
+262 LLA
-275 LIFAL
+275 
-280 LNYRFSR
+280 
-287 QNPATARIMQISLP
+287 
-301 AGHGGFTVTM
+301 M

-343 EVTVAAPGTGQ
+343 EVRVAAPETG
-354 RDSVILVLP
+354 RGDSTILVLP

-377 LRPAISVPPSAIQGA
+377 LSPAISVPPSAIQGA
-392 QAARVTQDS
+392 QAARVAQ

-412 RVKALVPGAATTMTP
+412 RMKALVPGAATTTP
-427 APASPVAAGAGA
+427 APAAPAAAGAGA

-445 TVPEGAKLSFTGL
+445 TVPDGAKLSFTGL
-458 ADITLPSGSRV
+458 ADITVPSGSRV

-478 VTLREDRTFTLPF
+478 VTLSEERTFTLPF

-535 RALIAAVAGAAAL
+535 RALIVAVAGAAAL

-567 SVLSGRRDASFIL
+567 SVLSGRQDASFIL